1 MNNLWTLDINTYIEI
16 MEKAI
21 LLGKE
26 RGKIEGENL
35 EKEFFEIAEKKGL
48 TNKIKHLGQ
57 TELDKDMIVGNL
69 RENGLKILNLDEEKR
84 RKENIGE

>member
-1 MNNLWTLDINTYIEI
+1 MNNLFILSIDDYLTI
-16 MEKAI
+16 MEEAI
-21 LLGKE
+21 VLGKE
-26 RGKIEGENL
+26 RGKIEGDNL

-48 TNKIKHLGQ
+48 TNKIKHVGQ

-84 RKENIGE
+84 RKEIKGE

>member
-1 MNNLWTLDINTYIEI
+1 MNNLFILSIDDYLTI
-16 MEKAI
+16 MEEAI
-21 LLGKE
+21 VLGKE
-26 RGKIEGENL
+26 RGKIEGDNL

-84 RKENIGE
+84 RKEIKGE